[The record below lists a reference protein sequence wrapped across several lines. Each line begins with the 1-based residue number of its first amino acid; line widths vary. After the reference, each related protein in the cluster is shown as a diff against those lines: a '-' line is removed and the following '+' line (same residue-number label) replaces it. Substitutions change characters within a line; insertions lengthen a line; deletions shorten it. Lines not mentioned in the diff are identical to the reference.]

1 MISKCRNVEAAISA
15 IKSMAKAWQK
25 HGSRTFF
32 RNVETESEEIPKSC
46 QPRTYN
52 VKHVFEQLLQEV
64 YNQVQIRQIF
74 NDQNIIREWF
84 TCVTCDRN
92 SCDFK
97 LFYGLTWF
105 DMVKSHTWR
114 CLAVQQSFGTWM
126 NIENAGFMNGK
137 TAERGCHSIQ
147 RKLWGNYA
155 QPFVTRTSWGFS
167 GVKERQRAAPR
178 TRWHPD
184 PVWSLYSDLMTNEM

>member
-137 TAERGCHSIQ
+137 NCRKRVPFDTEETM
-147 RKLWGNYA
+147 RKLCPTICHENLL
-155 QPFVTRTSWGFS
+155 
-167 GVKERQRAAPR
+167 GVLRRQRTPKSGAENQVASRSSVKLIFRPY
-178 TRWHPD
+178 D
-184 PVWSLYSDLMTNEM
+184 